1 VSANTLTGLIRI
13 IYRNLDVVSQEAVGY
28 APSVSR
34 DAEAS
39 RAALNQV
46 ITINRTPP
54 ITASDIVPAMIVTE
68 ADGVEMDPVSM
79 AITKSRKVALP
90 WLGEEIL
97 SLQAPGPGHN
107 TILDDEIQQ
116 AFRTLRNEIDV
127 DLGVEIKN
135 TASRAIGAAGST
147 PFNNT
152 INESADA
159 LKVIIDNGAP
169 QNDLRMVINST
180 AGAQLRK
187 NTQLTKVNEAG
198 TDQTLRNGLLLDLN
212 KFQIRES
219 AGVQTTPIGTGSGY
233 VTDTPAAATL
243 PIGTTEIH
251 VDTGTGTSVAGDVVT
266 FAGDTN
272 KYIVATG
279 FAGDGD
285 SDLVIAAPGL
295 RETLADGV
303 AMTIGSL
310 AVQNSFFSRSG
321 VILLNRLPAL
331 PGGKDMATD
340 RFVIIDSINNLVFD
354 IALYLGYHMAQWEI
368 GTSWGVKNIKP
379 EHTGTLLG

>member
-1 VSANTLTGLIRI
+1 MSANTLTGLIRT

-34 DAEAS
+34 DAESS

-54 ITASDIVPAMIVTE
+54 MVASDIVPAMVVTE

-79 AITKSRKVALP
+79 SITKSRKVALP
-90 WLGEEIL
+90 WRGEEIL

-127 DLGVEIKN
+127 DLGVEVKN
-135 TASRAIGAAGST
+135 TASRAIGAAGTT

-159 LKVIIDNGAP
+159 LKVMIDNGAP
-169 QNDLRMVINST
+169 QNDLQMVINST

-198 TDQTLRNGLLLDLN
+198 TDQTLRNGLLLNLN
-212 KFQIRES
+212 SFKIRES
-219 AGVQTTPIGTGSGY
+219 AGVQTTIKGTGTSYTSDSTGY
-233 VTDTPAAATL
+233 AIGSTSITL
-243 PIGTTEIH
+243 I
-251 VDTGTGTSVAGDVVT
+251 TGTGTIVAGDVVT
-266 FAGDTN
+266 FAGDTS
-272 KYIVATG
+272 KYIVTTG
-279 FAGDGD
+279 ITTPGTITI
-285 SDLVIAAPGL
+285 SAPGL
-295 RETLADGV
+295 LV
-303 AMTIGSL
+303 ALPASAVALTVGDT

-331 PGGKDMATD
+331 PGGRDMATD
-340 RFVIIDSINNLVFD
+340 RFVIVDSNNNLVFD

-368 GTSWGVKNIKP
+368 GTAWGVRNIKP

>member
-1 VSANTLTGLIRI
+1 MSANTLTGLIRI

-46 ITINRTPP
+46 ITVNRTPAAVVKN
-54 ITASDIVPAMIVTE
+54 ITPAMQTTE
-68 ADGVEMDPVSM
+68 ASGIVMNPVSM
-79 AITKSRKVALP
+79 AITKSRAVALP
-90 WLGEEIL
+90 WRGEEIL
-97 SLQAPGPGHN
+97 SLESPGPGQN

-116 AFRTLRNEIDV
+116 AFRALRNEIDV
-127 DLGVEIKN
+127 DLAVEIKN
-135 TASRAIGAAGST
+135 TASRAIGVAGTT
-147 PFNNT
+147 PFNNK
-152 INESADA
+152 IDESADA
-159 LKVIIDNGAP
+159 LKVMIDNGAP
-169 QNDLRMVINST
+169 QTDLQMVIDST
-180 AGAQLRK
+180 AGSQLRK

-198 TDQTLRNGLLLDLN
+198 TDQTLRNGLLLNLN

-219 AGVQTTPIGTGSGY
+219 AGVQTTAIGTGTGY
-233 VTDTPAAATL
+233 VTNTPAAATL
-243 PIGTTEIH
+243 PIGTTTIGI
-251 VDTGTGTSVAGDVVT
+251 DTGANTVVAGDVVT

-272 KYIVATG
+272 KYIVTIGVAA
-279 FAGDGD
+279 AGDI
-285 SDLVIAAPGL
+285 VIAAPGL

-340 RFVIIDSINNLVFD
+340 RFVVVDSNNSLVFD

>member
-1 VSANTLTGLIRI
+1 MSANTLTGLIRT
-13 IYRNLDVVSQEAVGY
+13 IYRNLDVISQEAVGY

-34 DAEAS
+34 DAEGS
-39 RAALNQV
+39 RAALGQV
-46 ITINRTPP
+46 ITVNRTPR
-54 ITASDIVPAMIVTE
+54 ITASDIVPAMVVTE
-68 ADGVEMDPVSM
+68 APGVVMDPVSL
-79 AITKSRKVALP
+79 AITKSRAVKLP
-90 WLGEEIL
+90 WRGEEIL

-135 TASRAIGAAGST
+135 TASRAVGAAGST

-159 LKVIIDNGAP
+159 LKVMIDNGAP
-169 QNDLRMVINST
+169 QTDLQMVIDST

-198 TDQTLRNGLLLDLN
+198 TDQTLRNGLLLNLN

-219 AGVQTTPIGTGSGY
+219 AGVQTTAIGTGTGY
-233 VTDTPAAATL
+233 VTNTPAAATL
-243 PIGTTEIH
+243 PVGTTTIGI
-251 VDTGTGTSVAGDVVT
+251 DTGSGTVVAGDVVT

-272 KYIVATG
+272 KYIVTVGVAA
-279 FAGDGD
+279 AGDI
-285 SDLVIAAPGL
+285 VISAPGL

-310 AVQNSFFSRSG
+310 AVQNSFFSKSG

-331 PGGKDMATD
+331 PGGRDMASD
-340 RFVIIDSINNLVFD
+340 RFVITDPNNNLVFD

-368 GTSWGVKNIKP
+368 GTAWGTKNIKP

>member
-1 VSANTLTGLIRI
+1 MSANTLTGLIRI

-34 DAEAS
+34 DAESS

-54 ITASDIVPAMIVTE
+54 IAASDIVPAMVVSE
-68 ADGVEMDPVSM
+68 ADGVVMDPVSM
-79 AITKSRKVALP
+79 SITKSRKVPLP
-90 WLGEEIL
+90 WRGEEIF

-159 LKVIIDNGAP
+159 LKVMIDNGAP
-169 QNDLRMVINST
+169 QNDLQMVINST

-198 TDQTLRNGLLLDLN
+198 TDQTLRNGLLLNL
-212 KFQIRES
+212 
-219 AGVQTTPIGTGSGY
+219 
-233 VTDTPAAATL
+233 
-243 PIGTTEIH
+243 
-251 VDTGTGTSVAGDVVT
+251 
-266 FAGDTN
+266 
-272 KYIVATG
+272 
-279 FAGDGD
+279 
-285 SDLVIAAPGL
+285 
-295 RETLADGV
+295 
-303 AMTIGSL
+303 
-310 AVQNSFFSRSG
+310 NSFKIVHNHISYCFVHGNHRTPKFY
-321 VILLNRLPAL
+321 LLKFFL
-331 PGGKDMATD
+331 T
-340 RFVIIDSINNLVFD
+340 
-354 IALYLGYHMAQWEI
+354 
-368 GTSWGVKNIKP
+368 
-379 EHTGTLLG
+379 